1 MVSRLRRP
9 KSKLDIQLFGGPSF
23 HPGDT
28 VKGRIDLNAQ
38 ESFYVR
44 EGRIQLICD
53 HVAHDYENREY
64 RSSES
69 GGYANNRTLNR
80 LVYLSEPFLT
90 DTQVFPGADLHKDIS
105 CSLPD
110 NVPPTMDNV
119 SWYVDVRLDIAKA
132 RDIRQQVGMV
142 MLSWKRPSL
151 YIGDINDL
159 EEEQKEQ
166 ETPYQQYRREEEER
180 NRLDNLEPTSDVKKR
195 VGLGALGALI
205 GALIGAL
212 TGPSANVCWSIFIIG
227 DCFERGSIAALIGA
241 TLIAATI
248 GGFLVPSIFL
258 PQRKK
263 TVQKKQAGV
272 LDWLF
277 KERY

>member
-38 ESFYVR
+38 ESFYIR

-64 RSSES
+64 RSGES

-90 DTQVFPGADLHKDIS
+90 DTQVFPDADLHKDIS

-119 SWYVDVRLDIAKA
+119 SWYVDVQLDIAKA

-142 MLSWKRPSL
+142 MLSWKRPPTWKKS
-151 YIGDINDL
+151 
-159 EEEQKEQ
+159 K
-166 ETPYQQYRREEEER
+166 R
-180 NRLDNLEPTSDVKKR
+180 NKRKHITSTVGKKR
-195 VGLGALGALI
+195 NEI
-205 GALIGAL
+205 
-212 TGPSANVCWSIFIIG
+212 
-227 DCFERGSIAALIGA
+227 GSITESPRL
-241 TLIAATI
+241 TLEN
-248 GGFLVPSIFL
+248 G
-258 PQRKK
+258 
-263 TVQKKQAGV
+263 
-272 LDWLF
+272 
-277 KERY
+277 